1 MVPANGSRLS
11 CGRKAVELQKQRLAG
26 EGTQFFPQEQAL
38 VRQRPLRSTDR
49 QDLDDG
55 ADHADTV
62 VIVATQ
68 QVSLHLQTV
77 AAELLG
83 EIQREVMYTRT
94 RFEGPASALKVEKPN
109 GRIYNGVRVRLERV
123 GRSRAGAGT
132 CECAYHSESER
143 AVGHPTE
150 RYPRMLVWVTCP
162 GAA

>member
-1 MVPANGSRLS
+1 M
-11 CGRKAVELQKQRLAG
+11 ELQKQRLAG

-123 GRSRAGAGT
+123 GRSRAGARRWD
-132 CECAYHSESER
+132 EVR
-143 AVGHPTE
+143 AP
-150 RYPRMLVWVTCP
+150 P
-162 GAA
+162 GAQTPFPLRRSPPASFKRLLGSAR